1 MVLGPVATDPELL
14 TEGLSRAQYDA
25 LVEAGHL
32 QDEPV
37 ELLEGVLV
45 RMSPQG
51 VDHARAVDR
60 IATAVMLRLYLD
72 RGEAY
77 RVRQEKP
84 FAASNDSEPEPDI
97 AIVDAADD
105 TWGSGHPSSAHLVIE
120 VADTSR
126 RVDLVHKPRIYAHS
140 GVPEYWVVDLPR
152 RVVVRHVHPTDTD
165 RRAYEV
171 VEDVSFTQPLSILGI
186 EVTLADLL
194 R

>member
-25 LVEAGHL
+25 LVEAGHFR
-32 QDEPV
+32 DEPV

-60 IATAVMLRLYLD
+60 IATSIMLRLYLD
-72 RGEAY
+72 HGEAY

-84 FAASNDSEPEPDI
+84 FAASDDSEPEPDI
-97 AIVDAADD
+97 AVVDAATD
-105 TWGSGHPSSAHLVIE
+105 TWGAGHPSQAHLVVE

-126 RVDLVHKPRIYAHS
+126 RVDLVHKPRIYAAS
-140 GVPEYWVVDLPR
+140 GIPEYWVVDLPR
-152 RVVVRHVHPTDTD
+152 RTVVRHAQPTDSD
-165 RRAYEV
+165 RRAYV
-171 VEDVSFTQPLSILGI
+171 IVEDVRFTDPLSILGI
-186 EVTLADLL
+186 DVTVADLL